1 MELITL
7 VKNQLYYLVFNII
20 LFVYMLTPFVSVKV
34 IEPQGIEDISI
45 RFAVQ
50 YLLSRV
56 ITSDKSKKKYQVHLK
71 TFDKIFILETSMYQ
85 LINSHHTIQEK
96 SEKLNPPRSLFIKYD
111 VLINGHKLSIDQK
124 VFFKKY
130 ADETKIIDMLKFN
143 GLNLQELQILKNN
156 EEFKTWSDNLNELII
171 EQIYPY
177 L

>member
-1 MELITL
+1 
-7 VKNQLYYLVFNII
+7 
-20 LFVYMLTPFVSVKV
+20 MLTPFVSVKV

-71 TFDKIFILETSMYQ
+71 TFDKIFILETSMHQ
-85 LINSHHTIQEK
+85 LINSHHTIQET
-96 SEKLNPPRSLFIKYD
+96 SEKFNPPRALFIKYD
-111 VLINGHKLSIDQK
+111 VLINGNKLSIDQK

-143 GLNLQELQILKNN
+143 GLSLQELQILKNN
-156 EEFKTWSDNLNELII
+156 NLFKTWSDNLNELTI